1 MLLVRTVLRPSTIDG
16 IGCFAAQP
24 VKRGMAIWR
33 FVAGFD
39 RLFTPDAAERFDRE
53 FLERYAQQCPQT
65 GFWILCADNARLI
78 NHSDQPNMRCAAPLW
93 EGRVTHDAVRDIK
106 CGEEI
111 TCDYRIG
118 DALPFSG
125 FAEAA
130 E

>member
-1 MLLVRTVLRPSTIDG
+1 
-16 IGCFAAQP
+16 
-24 VKRGMAIWR
+24 
-33 FVAGFD
+33 
-39 RLFTPDAAERFDRE
+39 
-53 FLERYAQQCPQT
+53 
-65 GFWILCADNARLI
+65 
-78 NHSDQPNMRCAAPLW
+78 
-93 EGRVTHDAVRDIK
+93 VRDIK